1 MSIKIVFLSEEEG
14 ELGKGLFCPMFICDV
29 CGESIKDARHAAA
42 VFNMTA
48 KEALRIDVEHVHKGR
63 CMDIAEGRIGSG
75 FGWEELNQHI
85 KFLQENSTPKK
96 K

>member
-14 ELGKGLFCPMFICDV
+14 EMGKGLFCPMFICDV

-48 KEALRIDVEHVHKGR
+48 SAALRIDVEHVHKGK
-63 CMDIAEGRIGSG
+63 CMEIAERRIGKG
-75 FGWEELNQHI
+75 FGWSELAEHI
-85 KFLQENSTPKK
+85 TFLADNSTPKK
-96 K
+96 